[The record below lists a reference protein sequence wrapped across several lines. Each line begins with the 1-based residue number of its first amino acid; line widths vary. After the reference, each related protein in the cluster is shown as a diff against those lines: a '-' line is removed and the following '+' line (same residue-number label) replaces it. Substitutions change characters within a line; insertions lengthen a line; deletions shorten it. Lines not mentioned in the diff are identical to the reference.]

1 MSLIHRAGSPG
12 CPKKSLSKGGLF
24 LDGGEGGIDS
34 NSLGAAFTPSG
45 QYRKR
50 YRLNRSLG
58 RALSN
63 PEFSSILLFIHPKKS
78 LPKGGLFLDG
88 GEGGIRTLDTL
99 PYTHFPGVRLRPLGH
114 FSEAAENTTDTRT
127 APKRRAL
134 KCRTNPQT

>member
-1 MSLIHRAGSPG
+1 M
-12 CPKKSLSKGGLF
+12 
-24 LDGGEGGIDS
+24 DGGEGGIDS
-34 NSLGAAFTPSG
+34 GSLGAAFTPSG

-50 YRLNRSLG
+50 YRLKRSLG

-63 PEFSSILLFIHPKKS
+63 PGFLSVLLFIHPKKS
-78 LPKGGLFLDG
+78 LHKGGLFLDG

-127 APKRRAL
+127 APKRSTL
-134 KCRTNPQT
+134 KGRTNPQT